1 MLKNALSIQKLR
13 NPNIELI
20 RNNAKKGAEISP
32 LNAESFGRNWIGP
45 DKKNFVVPK
54 EALKRLRRKVIRGQ
68 AWLMLS

>member
-1 MLKNALSIQKLR
+1 MKNALSMHTIL

-20 RNNAKKGAEISP
+20 SKRLRKGIDSSP
-32 LNAESFGRNWIGP
+32 FKAESFGKNWIGP

-68 AWLMLS
+68 AWLILS

>member
-1 MLKNALSIQKLR
+1 M
-13 NPNIELI
+13 

-68 AWLMLS
+68 AWLILS